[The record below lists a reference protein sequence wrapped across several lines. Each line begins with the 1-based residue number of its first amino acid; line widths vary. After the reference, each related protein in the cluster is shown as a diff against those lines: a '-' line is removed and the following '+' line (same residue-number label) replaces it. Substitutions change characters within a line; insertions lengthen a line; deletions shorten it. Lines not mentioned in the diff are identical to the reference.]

1 MPDSDPNPQLTNP
14 AYTIGDIRAGIVGED
29 WQVDIFV
36 NNITDERATYT
47 TQTGTFEWGAASTV
61 DGRANHQT
69 FYTNRPTEIGI
80 RYMKR
85 WGD

>member
-1 MPDSDPNPQLTNP
+1 VSNPS
-14 AYTIGDIRAGIVGED
+14 YTIGDIRAGIIGED
-29 WQVDIFV
+29 WQVDVFV
-36 NNITDERATYT
+36 NNVTDERATYT
-47 TQTGTFEWGAASTV
+47 TQTGTFEWNAAATV
-61 DGRANHQT
+61 DGRARHQT